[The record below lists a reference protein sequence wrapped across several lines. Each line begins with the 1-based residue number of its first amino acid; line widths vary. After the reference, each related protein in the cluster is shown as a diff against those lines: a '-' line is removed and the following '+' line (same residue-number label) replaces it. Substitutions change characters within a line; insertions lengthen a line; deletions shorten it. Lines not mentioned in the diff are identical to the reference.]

1 MRRGICGGSVDSP
14 AISGVWVAGVAGV
27 RDISGYICVNTN
39 TWSPPDTCHL
49 TISPTDVLQTR
60 GHSICLLSFSFIFTP
75 STFSRRTFFRAQSAK
90 GGEQSERTPAK
101 SAIKL
106 SPMAGLTYNF
116 ACKAVLCGTCD

>member
-39 TWSPPDTCHL
+39 TWSPLDTCHL

-60 GHSICLLSFSFIFTP
+60 VHSICLLSFSFIFTP
-75 STFSRRTFFRAQSAK
+75 STFSRLTFYRAQSAK
-90 GGEQSERTPAK
+90 FIIIHEGDGH
-101 SAIKL
+101 L
-106 SPMAGLTYNF
+106 SLQVYDPSLLLA
-116 ACKAVLCGTCD
+116 